1 MWGRIARWWK
11 EWDQELLGVLRQP
24 GLAAQAPA
32 GWRRRMACKIADMS
46 PVEREEL
53 YHIATAYSG
62 KAFIRLLAKLCLVF
76 SVFGALVKLAFL
88 PGLSLMAAVLAAN
101 AVGLGVVLALAAVW
115 FNHEKYAQRG
125 RRLVTKAIG
134 LGMLGGLYGAVLV
147 VMFKGDSWG
156 RLLEIMPKV
165 LMVTGFGVL
174 LLVALPGFVL
184 ALVRSRHYALLA
196 VKLKQ
201 EAEQERLARELSETR
216 LRLLHAQI
224 EPHFLFNTLGAV
236 QQLAEQGAQG
246 AARAAELTSH
256 LIDFLR
262 ASMSDMRC
270 EQVDLETE
278 FRLVDSYLRV
288 MQIRMGERLRYTVD
302 LPDALASTQ
311 VPSMLVLTLAENAI
325 KHGIEP
331 SVHGGEIAVT
341 AHDDHGTI
349 RIRVRDSGV
358 GMSDTPGAGTGLEN
372 VRHRL
377 RLTYGEGAC
386 LLLSEAEPGLLAEI
400 VIPCKEQK

>member
-53 YHIATAYSG
+53 YHISTAYSG

-101 AVGLGVVLALAAVW
+101 AVGLGVMLALAGVW
-115 FNHEKYAQRG
+115 FNHEKYVQRG
-125 RRLVTKAIG
+125 RKLVMKGIG
-134 LGMLGGLYGAVLV
+134 LGMLGGLFGAGLV
-147 VMFKGDSWG
+147 VMLKGDSWE
-156 RLLEIMPKV
+156 RLLEIMPRI

-236 QQLAEQGAQG
+236 QQLAEQGAP
-246 AARAAELTSH
+246 RAAELTSH

-270 EQVDLETE
+270 EQVHLETE

-302 LPDALASTQ
+302 VPDALAATRI
-311 VPSMLVLTLAENAI
+311 PSMLVLTLAENAI

-331 SVHGGEIAVT
+331 SLHGGEIAVT
-341 AHDDHGTI
+341 AHDDGGTI

-358 GMSDTPGAGTGLEN
+358 GMSDTPGAGAGLEN

-377 RLTYGEGAC
+377 RLAYGEGAC

-400 VIPCKEQK
+400 AIPCKEQA